1 MFANLRCIFGL
12 WISELVACLAETAWL
27 WKGAENGLSYVLSM
41 HTFVH
46 WLRQEL
52 FMTVRPILQVQFLG
66 FAIWIFMV
74 FICVSLTTQISET
87 LQGKWLGMPLVWG
100 FLSKCVWNY
109 FDILWKYYLL
119 ICVFGQRIVVKVGDF
134 NFFFDLNSMSF
145 VASKIGE
152 NKIEQF
158 LRSQRF
164 SFLFWSA
171 QHVLLAD

>member
-1 MFANLRCIFGL
+1 
-12 WISELVACLAETAWL
+12 
-27 WKGAENGLSYVLSM
+27 M

-119 ICVFGQRIVVKVGDF
+119 ICVFGQRIVVKVGGF
-134 NFFFDLNSMSF
+134 NFFFIWTACRLLPVKLERTKLNNFLDLKDFHFFFDLHSMSCWLT
-145 VASKIGE
+145 KI
-152 NKIEQF
+152 
-158 LRSQRF
+158 
-164 SFLFWSA
+164 
-171 QHVLLAD
+171 